1 MSHPCLLEVDITDA
15 SYGTAQVLRCVKFSM
30 TKERLAILGRNGA
43 GKTTLCSAI
52 TGLHRSTAGVIRCEG
67 KNIRGLRPRQIG
79 RLGVGYVPQG
89 RRIFNS
95 CTVEEHF
102 AMLGSLCVP
111 EWPMERLF
119 EIFPALRAR
128 RSSLA
133 KNLSGGEQQMLAIA
147 RAVSVGPKLLIMDEP
162 SEGLAPVIID
172 NLVAACN
179 TLIEASPMGILV
191 VEQNLNVALRLSERV
206 LVIDRGEIVVDLA
219 TEDFATRF
227 DLQEAYLG
235 VSRSI

>member
-1 MSHPCLLEVDITDA
+1 
-15 SYGTAQVLRCVKFSM
+15 
-30 TKERLAILGRNGA
+30 
-43 GKTTLCSAI
+43 
-52 TGLHRSTAGVIRCEG
+52 
-67 KNIRGLRPRQIG
+67 
-79 RLGVGYVPQG
+79 
-89 RRIFNS
+89 
-95 CTVEEHF
+95 
-102 AMLGSLCVP
+102 
-111 EWPMERLF
+111 
-119 EIFPALRAR
+119 
-128 RSSLA
+128 
-133 KNLSGGEQQMLAIA
+133 MLAIA